1 MSESKNKDELRSEA
15 EKRVDERPKGAKKMA
30 RNFLVTKNIDDMI
43 DGELYLKEIYEKT
56 GARYVCGQIE
66 KVNHLH
72 VQFFINFKTP
82 QRPSRITKIDSH
94 LHIEYV
100 NVNNGAD
107 TYCLKKESRVEGP
120 WEFGER
126 PVKVNNKVDWEMVW
140 NKAKEGKFEEI
151 PASVRV
157 IHYSKLKLINKD
169 YLQFKDAENVRGI
182 WIWGK
187 SGSGKSRYVRDF
199 ALKNNK
205 RLYPKLCNKW
215 WDGYKGEEI
224 VCMDDLMPV
233 HNCLCQHLKIW
244 TDRYGCVLET
254 KGGAITDNYKYFF
267 VTSQYELKTIF
278 PDPEDQS
285 ALERRFK
292 IFNIKDLIGLNIEL
306 KF

>member
-1 MSESKNKDELRSEA
+1 M
-15 EKRVDERPKGAKKMA
+15 PKTC
-30 RNFLVTKNIDDMI
+30 RNFLCTKNLDNMI
-43 DGELYLKEIYEKT
+43 DGELYLKEIFEKT
-56 GARYVCGQIE
+56 KARYCCGQIE
-66 KVNHLH
+66 KVSHLH
-72 VQFFINFKTP
+72 VQFFLNFKNP
-82 QRPSRITKIDSH
+82 VRPTRITKVDSH

-107 TYCLKKESRVEGP
+107 TYCLKTESRIEGP

-126 PVKVNNKVDWEMVW
+126 PVKVNDKTDWEMVW
-140 NKAKEGKFEEI
+140 QKAKEGRYEEI
-151 PASVRV
+151 PASIRV
-157 IHYSKLKLINKD
+157 IHYSKLKLITKD
-169 YLQFKDAENVRGI
+169 YLQFKDSDNVRGI

-187 SGSGKSRYVRDF
+187 SGSGKSRFVRDF

-278 PDPEDQS
+278 PDFEDQS

-292 IFNIKDLIGLNIEL
+292 IFNIKELLNLNIEL
-306 KF
+306 KY